1 MYRVMCWC
9 RVTWN
14 YAIQTTEQLVDR
26 RGNTMFTLQQ
36 LYRCTFHVPEK
47 LCSNT
52 YIHFYVYMYVVDNM
66 GISHRIAVYSH
77 SYRGTQQQVYR
88 QRTGQHY
95 ILHNNYDIIRMCT
108 CTLLV
113 HACVGETLAPGKTDA
128 ISRARDQ
135 SNSSPPLFRHRDCCS
150 TVLYM
155 VF

>member
-1 MYRVMCWC
+1 MYIHMYRVMCWC

-77 SYRGTQQQVYR
+77 SYRGTQQQAKNR
-88 QRTGQHY
+88 AA
-95 ILHNNYDIIRMCT
+95 LCMCT